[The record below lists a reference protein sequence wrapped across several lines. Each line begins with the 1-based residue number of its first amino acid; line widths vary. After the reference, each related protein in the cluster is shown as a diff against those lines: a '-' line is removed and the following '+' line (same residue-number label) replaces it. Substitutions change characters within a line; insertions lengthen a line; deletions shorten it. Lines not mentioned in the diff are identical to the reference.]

1 MSEEFHI
8 STPDLGNLVGV
19 TRQAITMQIGRHPKF
34 QGVIPPRG
42 TLAHVSP
49 EMVREILI
57 SRGYQYIKKKSMAF
71 QIVKGGVGKSSL
83 SKNIAIRAAQYGYK
97 TLLIDFDHQ
106 LNLTISLKA
115 FDENRPVWI
124 DFLKGQVKSVQDL
137 VVPLSENLSIIPSSP
152 KNCTLDREIILG
164 AKNLRS
170 LIAEPIREL
179 HEQYEIIVVDC
190 PPALSHLTHAIY
202 LSVDQIIAPAKP
214 DIYSVIGLEQVF
226 DQWRSI
232 SESYG
237 QSPEIKVLINMYDPR
252 VNASTRY
259 LQELFSRYGDYI
271 LPNLIRQSADFVSTM
286 EQRQHLWTIRRS
298 QAAEEVD
305 LVVRHLLNMNEIAQ
319 GRIAGATAKP
329 LTTSGSTV
337 FNSSEVNA

>member
-1 MSEEFHI
+1 MSEEFHL

-19 TRQAITMQIGRHPKF
+19 TRQAITMQIGKHPKF

-42 TLAHVSP
+42 TLASVSP
-49 EMVREILI
+49 DMVREILI
-57 SRGYQYIKKKSMAF
+57 SRGYKYIKKKSMAF

-106 LNLTISLKA
+106 LNLTISLNA
-115 FDENRPVWI
+115 FDESRPVWI
-124 DFLKGQVKSVQDL
+124 DFLKGQVKTVQEL
-137 VVPLSENLSIIPSSP
+137 VVPLSENLDIIPSSP

-179 HEQYEIIVVDC
+179 HSKYEIIVVDC

-202 LSVDQIIAPAKP
+202 LGVDQIIAPAKP

-226 DQWRSI
+226 DQWRGI

-237 QSPEIKVLINMYDPR
+237 QSPDIKVLINMYDPR
-252 VNASTRY
+252 INASTRY

-298 QAAEEVD
+298 QAGEEVD
-305 LVVRHLLNMNEIAQ
+305 LVVRHLLKMENIAQ

-329 LTTSGSTV
+329 TAGSTATSV
-337 FNSSEVNA
+337 EDEVNA